1 MKVENRTARTLSS
14 VEEGFVVD
22 VQSFLQELMDARQMS
37 RADLA
42 RAMGVSRG
50 RITQIFSDECKNLT
64 IRLLA
69 RAVHALGDE
78 PEIDSSTTREIRE
91 GRQRVR
97 RAELMDAADN
107 VVPLWSD
114 VSSSEDLATV
124 ACVEDDE
131 RLTAIMRRVRSAGGG
146 R

>member
-1 MKVENRTARTLSS
+1 MKVENRTTRTLSS

-22 VQSFLQELMDARQMS
+22 VQSFLQELMDARRMS

-64 IRLLA
+64 VRLLA

-78 PEIDSSTTREIRE
+78 PEIDSSTSREIRE
-91 GRQRVR
+91 RRQRAR
-97 RAELMDAADN
+97 RAELVNAADN

>member
-1 MKVENRTARTLSS
+1 MKEENRTARTLSS

-22 VQSFLQELMDARQMS
+22 VQSFVQELMDARKMS

-64 IRLLA
+64 VRLLA

-78 PEIDSSTTREIRE
+78 PEIDSRTTREIRE
-91 GRQRVR
+91 KRQSTR
-97 RAELMDAADN
+97 RDEMITAADN
-107 VVPLWSD
+107 VVPLWRD
-114 VSSSEDLATV
+114 ENPGDDLAEV
-124 ACVEDDE
+124 NCVEDDQK
-131 RLTAIMRRVRSAGGG
+131 LLAIMRRVRSAGGT

>member
-1 MKVENRTARTLSS
+1 MKEENRTARTLSS

-22 VQSFLQELMDARQMS
+22 VQSFLQELMDSRKMS

-64 IRLLA
+64 VRLLA

-78 PEIDSSTTREIRE
+78 PEIDSRTTREIRE
-91 GRQRVR
+91 KRQSTR
-97 RAELMDAADN
+97 MDEMITAADN
-107 VVPLWSD
+107 VVPLWRD
-114 VSSSEDLATV
+114 ENPGDDLAEV
-124 ACVEDDE
+124 SCVEGE
-131 RLTAIMRRVRSAGGG
+131 QKLLAIMRHTRSAGGM

>member
-1 MKVENRTARTLSS
+1 MTDNSRTERTLSS

-22 VQSFLQELMDARQMS
+22 VQSFLQELMNARGMS

-50 RITQIFSDECKNLT
+50 RVTQIFSDECTNLT

-78 PEIDSSTTREIRE
+78 PEIESRTTRALHDER
-91 GRQRVR
+91 R
-97 RAELMDAADN
+97 RARHAELVAVADN

-114 VSSSEDLATV
+114 ETSTTSMVNVE
-124 ACVEDDE
+124 CVEDDT
-131 RLTAIMRRVRSAGGG
+131 RLAALVRRVAGG
-146 R
+146 RP

>member
-1 MKVENRTARTLSS
+1 MKEENRTARTLSS

-22 VQSFLQELMDARQMS
+22 VQSFLQELMDSRKMS

-64 IRLLA
+64 VRLLA

-78 PEIDSSTTREIRE
+78 PEIDSRTTREIRE
-91 GRQRVR
+91 KRQSTR
-97 RAELMDAADN
+97 MDEMITAADN
-107 VVPLWSD
+107 VVPLWRD
-114 VSSSEDLATV
+114 ENPGDDLAEVSCV
-124 ACVEDDE
+124 AGDQK
-131 RLTAIMRRVRSAGGG
+131 LLAIIRHTRSAGGM